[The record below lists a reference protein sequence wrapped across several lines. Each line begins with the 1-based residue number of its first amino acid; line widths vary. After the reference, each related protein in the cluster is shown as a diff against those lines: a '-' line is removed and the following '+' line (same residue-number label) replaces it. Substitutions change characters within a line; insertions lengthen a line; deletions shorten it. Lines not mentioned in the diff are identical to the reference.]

1 MTRGISTVLGPLLI
15 LIAGILAVGV
25 SPASLAATETV
36 QPGAAD
42 DFRAAYATPQDI
54 AEGKR
59 LADASCARCHGP
71 VGIST
76 TKGVP
81 HIAGQRAV
89 YLHIELQAYK
99 SGARGKNMMAD
110 AAKFLSDDALFK
122 VAAYFAGLDP
132 APSAPAAT
140 AKSAPAGPDP
150 VGAGKAASAS
160 CAGCHGETGIS
171 KIPGMPSLVGLSP
184 RYLVAAMSAYKKG
197 QRKHDMM
204 KAMVANLGDSDMN
217 NIALFY
223 VAQKPAKAQTPAPG
237 NQAAGKAAAAACA
250 ACHGEAGVGTDTAPG
265 LAGQEAQY
273 FAAAISAY
281 KSGSRADPMM
291 KGPAAS
297 TSDAVAKDLAAYY
310 ASLQPQ
316 APKVSKVLDTAGW
329 VQRCDRCHGIN
340 GNSTDPRLPALAA
353 QRVEYLETVL
363 DAYRTGARK
372 SQAMAAM
379 STALT
384 AADVKDVAAYY
395 SRQKARAV
403 VYVVLPARKN

>member
-1 MTRGISTVLGPLLI
+1 MTQYVRAAFHAAPV
-15 LIAGILAVGV
+15 LIAGIVAAGF
-25 SPASLAATETV
+25 SSAALAAVETI
-36 QPGAAD
+36 QPGAND

-59 LADASCARCHGP
+59 LANASCARCHGP

-76 TKGVP
+76 AKGVP
-81 HIAGQRAV
+81 HLAGQRAV
-89 YLHIELQAYK
+89 YMHIELQAYK
-99 SGARGKNMMAD
+99 SGTRGKNMMAD
-110 AAKFLSDDALFK
+110 AARFLSDDALVK
-122 VAAYFAGLDP
+122 VAAYYASLDP
-132 APSAPAAT
+132 AQPAPTATVKPAA
-140 AKSAPAGPDP
+140 AGPDP
-150 VGAGKAASAS
+150 VSAGKAASAS

-184 RYLVAAMSAYKKG
+184 KYLVAATNAYKKG

-204 KAMVANLGDSDMN
+204 KAMVGGLSDADTN

-223 VAQKPAKAQTPAPG
+223 AAQKPGKAQTPAPG

-250 ACHGEAGVGTDTAPG
+250 ACHGEAGAGTDAAPG
-265 LAGQEAQY
+265 LAGQDAQY
-273 FAAAISAY
+273 FVAAMAAY
-281 KSGSRADPMM
+281 KNGSRADPMM

-297 TSDAVAKDLAAYY
+297 TSDAAVKDLSAYY

-316 APKVSKVLDTAGW
+316 QPAVSKVLSSADW
-329 VQRCDRCHGIN
+329 LQRCDRCHGIN
-340 GNSTDPRLPALAA
+340 GNSTDPRMPALAA

-403 VYVVLPARKN
+403 VYVVLPAKK